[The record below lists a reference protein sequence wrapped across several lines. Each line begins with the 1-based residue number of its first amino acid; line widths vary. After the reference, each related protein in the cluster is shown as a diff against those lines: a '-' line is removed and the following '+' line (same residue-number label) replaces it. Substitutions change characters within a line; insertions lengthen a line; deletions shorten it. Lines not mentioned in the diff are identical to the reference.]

1 MADYMHTEQ
10 SQHIMLQLMQQ
21 PTRQICM
28 IWPAVYACTVSV
40 HKTCDG
46 LQEAKATNEEGL
58 ATGEYQA
65 LQKIMQEHRK
75 VTPHPAAA

>member
-1 MADYMHTEQ
+1 
-10 SQHIMLQLMQQ
+10 
-21 PTRQICM
+21 M
-28 IWPAVYACTVSV
+28 IWPAVHACTVSV

-46 LQEAKATNEEGL
+46 LQGQATNEEGL

-75 VTPHPAAA
+75 VNPHPA